1 VKTKVSKMK
10 STVALLMLATI
21 AVSCKKSV
29 ETSKDEQL
37 TALNA
42 QSMSRSAGQTQ
53 AAYEMVWSDEFDST
67 AVDNSKWTVVT
78 GDQHVHNE
86 LQAYTAEAV
95 TVRQGTLNILASK
108 TASDGKAY
116 TSGKVTTAG
125 KFSIQY
131 GRIEARISNANALGL
146 TSEFI
151 MQGTDFPTV
160 GMPKSG
166 EIDIMQHKN
175 NDTDIYGS
183 IQWDNEGWAVLR
195 KSVSNSPI
203 SFSIYAVEWDEN
215 EIRYYLNDKIYN
227 TVHIANNV
235 NGTDEFHKPFF
246 INLDMTVGGNFAGQ
260 NVTNA
265 LPTSTRV
272 DYVRVY
278 KIAGS

>member
-1 VKTKVSKMK
+1 LKTKVSKLK
-10 STVALLMLATI
+10 SAVALLVLATI
-21 AVSCKKSV
+21 AVSCEKSQ
-29 ETSKDEQL
+29 ETGNNDPL
-37 TALNA
+37 TAQNSQGL
-42 QSMSRSAGQTQ
+42 SRKAGEAQ
-53 AAYEMVWSDEFDST
+53 AAYELVWSDEFDST
-67 AVDNSKWTVVT
+67 TVDNSKWTVVT

-95 TVRQGTLNILASK
+95 TVSRGTLNILASK

-116 TSGKVTTAG
+116 TSGKITTAG
-125 KFSIQY
+125 KFAIQY

-151 MQGTDFPTV
+151 MQGTDFPVV

-175 NDTDIYGS
+175 NDTEIYGG
-183 IQWDNEGWAVLR
+183 IQWDNEGWAVHR
-195 KSVSNSPI
+195 NTVSNSPV
-203 SFSIYAVEWDEN
+203 SYSVYAIEWDEK
-215 EIRYYLNDKIYN
+215 EIRYYVNDKIYQ
-227 TVHIANNV
+227 TLHIANNV

-265 LPTSTRV
+265 LPTLTKV
-272 DYVRVY
+272 DYIRVY
-278 KIAGS
+278 KSAGS